1 MQDDGDDDNLPQ
13 NMQDGDD
20 DLQPQNMQDDDDDDD
35 DNQPLPPEVMYFDPT
50 TYTKVCNIGTRCQL
64 VQTVEFIET
73 LDVELKWF
81 RNHDQFKH
89 IFHMPKEPNHMIQGM
104 WMLMVRTAKTE
115 LARECWF
122 VVNGVPIRY
131 SIKEHAFELP

>member
-1 MQDDGDDDNLPQ
+1 MQ
-13 NMQDGDD
+13 
-20 DLQPQNMQDDDDDDD
+20 DDDD

-50 TYTKVCNIGTRCQL
+50 NYTKVCKIGTRCQL

-73 LDVELKWF
+73 LDAELKWF

-89 IFHMPKEPNHMIQGM
+89 IFHMAKESNHMIQGM
-104 WMLMVRTAKTE
+104 WMLMVRTAKTK

-122 VVNGVPIRY
+122 VANGVSIRY
-131 SIKEHAFELP
+131 SIKEHALLTGLNCREYPNTIRL